1 LTGLRQASQPASR
14 HIICFGNPL
23 HGDDGFGPAVYE
35 RLHRLPLRSGV
46 RLTDAGTAGP
56 AALVLFLDCA
66 EVVIVDALMPA
77 GAPGHV
83 SEPSI
88 DAVCVEASGAGHGIG
103 VGYLLRALAILPE
116 PPPVIKILAAE
127 AATVT
132 PFKPGLSPP
141 VARAVD
147 EVVARLRPFFE
158 ADFND

>member
-1 LTGLRQASQPASR
+1 MTDLRQAGQPVSR

-35 RLHRLPLRSGV
+35 RLRRLPLAPGV
-46 RLTDAGTAGP
+46 RLTEAGTPGP

-77 GAPGHV
+77 GAPGRV

-88 DAVCVEASGAGHGIG
+88 DATFVEATGAGHGVG
-103 VGYLLRALAILPE
+103 VGFLLRALAILPE
-116 PPPVIKILAAE
+116 PPPSIKILAAE
-127 AATVT
+127 ATTVT

-147 EVVARLRPFFE
+147 EVVARLRPFFR
-158 ADFND
+158 ADFDD